1 MLLFKNKYFFII
13 ESTRD
18 IDLKNIKNSKKFC
31 IIYRSK
37 KIAENTEKLMK
48 FRKNCK
54 SKNID
59 FYVSNNIKLGNTLKA
74 DGIYISAHNKNL
86 NISYLKNYKFKVVG
100 SAHNIKE
107 INVKKLQGCSS
118 IIISRLFETSYKYKK
133 GFLGVVRFNLL
144 SLSRQENLIPL
155 GGIRLS
161 NLNKLNTVKCNSIA
175 LSSEIIKKTV
185 IFSKLCF

>member
-18 IDLKNIKNSKKFC
+18 IDLKNIKNSNKFS

-37 KIAENTEKLMK
+37 NIAENKEKLMK

-54 SKNID
+54 TKKID
-59 FYVSNNIKLGNTLKA
+59 FYVSNNIKLGNALKA

-86 NISYLKNYKFKVVG
+86 NISHLKNFNFKVVG

-107 INVKKLQGCSS
+107 INVKRLQGCSS
-118 IIISRLFETSYKYKK
+118 IIISRLFETSYKYKR
-133 GFLGVVRFNLL
+133 GFLGLVRFNLL

-155 GGIRLS
+155 GGIKLS
-161 NLNKLNTVKCNSIA
+161 NLNKLNIVKCNSIA
-175 LSSEIIKKTV
+175 LSSEIIKKPV
-185 IFSKLCF
+185 IFSSRCF

>member
-18 IDLKNIKNSKKFC
+18 IDLKNIKNSNKFS

-37 KIAENTEKLMK
+37 NIAENKEKLMK

-54 SKNID
+54 TKKID
-59 FYVSNNIKLGNTLKA
+59 FYVSNNIKLGNDLKA

-86 NISYLKNYKFKVVG
+86 NISHLKNFNFKVVG

-118 IIISRLFETSYKYKK
+118 IIISRLFETSYKYKR
-133 GFLGVVRFNLL
+133 GFLGLVRFNLL

-155 GGIRLS
+155 GGIKLS
-161 NLNKLNTVKCNSIA
+161 NLNKLNIVKCNSIA
-175 LSSEIIKKTV
+175 LSSEIIKKPV
-185 IFSKLCF
+185 IFSSRCF

>member
-37 KIAENTEKLMK
+37 KIAENTEKLME

>member
-18 IDLKNIKNSKKFC
+18 IDLKNIKNSNKFS

-37 KIAENTEKLMK
+37 NIAENKEKLMK

-54 SKNID
+54 TKKID
-59 FYVSNNIKLGNTLKA
+59 FYVSNNIKLGNDLKA

-86 NISYLKNYKFKVVG
+86 NISQLKNFNFKVVG

-155 GGIRLS
+155 GGIKLS
-161 NLNKLNTVKCNSIA
+161 NLNKLNIVKCNSIA
-175 LSSEIIKKTV
+175 LSSEIIKKPV
-185 IFSKLCF
+185 IFSSRCF

>member
-18 IDLKNIKNSKKFC
+18 IDLKNIKNSNKFS

-37 KIAENTEKLMK
+37 NIAENKEKLMK

-54 SKNID
+54 TKKID
-59 FYVSNNIKLGNTLKA
+59 FYVSNNIKLGNDLKA

-86 NISYLKNYKFKVVG
+86 NISHLKNFNFKVVG

-107 INVKKLQGCSS
+107 INVKRLQGCSS
-118 IIISRLFETSYKYKK
+118 IIISRLFETSYKYKR
-133 GFLGVVRFNLL
+133 GFLGLVRFNLL

-155 GGIRLS
+155 GGIKLS
-161 NLNKLNTVKCNSIA
+161 NLNKLNIVKCNSIA
-175 LSSEIIKKTV
+175 LSSEIIKKPV
-185 IFSKLCF
+185 IFSSRCF